1 VLSLPRRRRKGR
13 SSRLCRELYL
23 VLRWIVSELEWLL
36 GEGAVGRLVGSDAGS
51 CALASDGGQD
61 GEVFRHMLC
70 DEGVGG
76 GRR

>member
-1 VLSLPRRRRKGR
+1 MLSLPRRRRKGR
-13 SSRLCRELYL
+13 SARLCRELYL
-23 VLRWIVSELEWLL
+23 VLRWIISELEWLL
-36 GEGAVGRLVGSDAGS
+36 GESAVDRLVESDARG